1 MKIEITL
8 TLDSGKRITL
18 TPGEVEELRQALDID
33 RVIKAPVIFPY
44 YPTMP
49 YPTTGESP
57 CPYPT
62 TGDGGIWV
70 VPRPEDQPQWQSE
83 YPVTVTIL

>member
-8 TLDSGKRITL
+8 TLDSGKTITL

-33 RVIKAPVIFPY
+33 KVIKAPVIFPY

-49 YPTTGESP
+49 YPTTGDE
-57 CPYPT
+57 
-62 TGDGGIWV
+62 DIWIA
-70 VPRPEDQPQWQSE
+70 PGTAYQSQWHSE
-83 YPVTVTIL
+83 YPVTVSVL